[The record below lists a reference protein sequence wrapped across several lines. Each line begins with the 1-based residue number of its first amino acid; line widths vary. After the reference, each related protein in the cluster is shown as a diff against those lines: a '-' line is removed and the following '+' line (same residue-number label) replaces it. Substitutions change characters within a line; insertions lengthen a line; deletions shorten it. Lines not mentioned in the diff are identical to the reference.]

1 MRLIIPVLILT
12 LASFTA
18 KAADIIEA
26 RFSLPTERY
35 DHCVLGDCIEYGAI
49 EAIMDDGNVLALRLK
64 EDSVFEDTQPRLIPM
79 GLNGRKA
86 ILVVRSY
93 LDRGAALALLEVRG
107 GKLQISAES
116 EPIGTPHRWQ
126 NPIGTGDFD
135 RDGKLE
141 IASVIMP
148 HLGGHLTLFER
159 RGNKL
164 VKDKSTFAY
173 SNHKMGSSELDLHE
187 IMDWNGDKTP
197 DIILPDV
204 TRRGLKVVTFKSGE
218 AEVLAEKAYNSL
230 ILGPVIATKNGVQLE
245 LIDGNREVWVK

>member
-1 MRLIIPVLILT
+1 MRLILSVLLLT
-12 LASFTA
+12 LASFA
-18 KAADIIEA
+18 ADAADIVDA

-35 DHCVLGDCIEYGAI
+35 DHCVLGDCIEYGAV
-49 EAIMDDGNVLALRLK
+49 EAIMDDGNILAFRLD
-64 EDSVFEDTQPRLIPM
+64 EDSVFEDITPRLIPM

-107 GKLQISAES
+107 GKLKIAAES
-116 EPIGTPHRWQ
+116 EAIGTAHRWQ

-141 IASVIMP
+141 IASVIKP
-148 HLGGHLTLFER
+148 HLSGHLTLFER
-159 RGNKL
+159 RGSKL
-164 VKDKSTFAY
+164 VIDKSTFAY
-173 SNHKMGSSELDLHE
+173 SNHKLGSSELDLHE

-204 TRRGLKVVTFKSGE
+204 TRTGLKVVTFQSGE
-218 AEVLAEKAYNSL
+218 AEVIAEQKYNSL
-230 ILGPVIATKNGVQLE
+230 ILGPVTATETGVQLT
-245 LIDGNREVWVK
+245 LVDGNEETWDK